1 MEFPP
6 VFYGERLKSNLIFNM
21 TTIESA
27 DCGHARSRYRCYTG
41 IWVQA
46 LHYLLELE
54 HLNRYV
60 FGFVER
66 TTCWYNGF
74 AYDYDD
80 PSQILKERIAW
91 FSLLN
96 PASKAVALG
105 KYESLN
111 CIRQAT
117 PQAMPQAFFQNFRIF
132 QNFSPRRRLR
142 LRLQANKNLHMP
154 SGYAL
159 SILLHN
165 ICPQAMLKFAYA
177 NFLCL

>member
-1 MEFPP
+1 
-6 VFYGERLKSNLIFNM
+6 M

-111 CIRQAT
+111 CIRQPQASPQAT
-117 PQAMPQAFFQNFRIF
+117 PQGIKKFAYAF
-132 QNFSPRRRLR
+132 RLC
-142 LRLQANKNLHMP
+142 LQHSIAQYLP
-154 SGYAL
+154 SGYAE
-159 SILLHN
+159 
-165 ICPQAMLKFAYA
+165 ICICKFFVPLGYA
-177 NFLCL
+177 WGVA

>member
-1 MEFPP
+1 
-6 VFYGERLKSNLIFNM
+6 M

-27 DCGHARSRYRCYTG
+27 DCGHARSRYNTDTGYTG

-66 TTCWYNGF
+66 ITCWYNGF

-80 PSQILKERIAW
+80 PSQILESSTCSNFYEGCSQRERIAR

-105 KYESLN
+105 YAKI
-111 CIRQAT
+111 CICK
-117 PQAMPQAFFQNFRIF
+117 IF
-132 QNFSPRRRLR
+132 VPF
-142 LRLQANKNLHMP
+142 
-154 SGYAL
+154 GYAWGV
-159 SILLHN
+159 
-165 ICPQAMLKFAYA
+165 A
-177 NFLCL
+177 

>member
-1 MEFPP
+1 MHC
-6 VFYGERLKSNLIFNM
+6 YSYNTDTG
-21 TTIESA
+21 
-27 DCGHARSRYRCYTG
+27 YTG

-66 TTCWYNGF
+66 ITCWYNGF

-80 PSQILKERIAW
+80 PSQILESSTCSNFYEGCSQRERIAR

-105 KYESLN
+105 KYKSLN
-111 CIRQAT
+111 CIRQPQASPQAT
-117 PQAMPQAFFQNFRIF
+117 PQGIKKFAYAFR
-132 QNFSPRRRLR
+132 PC
-142 LRLQANKNLHMP
+142 LQHSVAQYLP
-154 SGYAL
+154 SGYAK
-159 SILLHN
+159 
-165 ICPQAMLKFAYA
+165 ICICKIFVPFGYA
-177 NFLCL
+177 WGVA

>member
-1 MEFPP
+1 MMNLDAEDLLN
-6 VFYGERLKSNLIFNM
+6 VKEKWCVVLKTNDGERLKSNLIFNM

-27 DCGHARSRYRCYTG
+27 DCGHARSRCYTG

-80 PSQILKERIAW
+80 PSQILKSATC
-91 FSLLN
+91 
-96 PASKAVALG
+96 

-111 CIRQAT
+111 CIKQPQASPQAT
-117 PQAMPQAFFQNFRIF
+117 PQGIKKFAYAF
-132 QNFSPRRRLR
+132 RLC
-142 LRLQANKNLHMP
+142 LQHSIAQYLP
-154 SGYAL
+154 SGYAE
-159 SILLHN
+159 
-165 ICPQAMLKFAYA
+165 ICICKFFVPLGYA
-177 NFLCL
+177 WGVA

>member
-1 MEFPP
+1 M
-6 VFYGERLKSNLIFNM
+6 
-21 TTIESA
+21 A
-27 DCGHARSRYRCYTG
+27 G

-80 PSQILKERIAW
+80 PSQILESATCSNFYEGCSQRESIAW

-96 PASKAVALG
+96 PASKAVAGRYPAKG
-105 KYESLN
+105 KY
-111 CIRQAT
+111 IRVVAGDRQGGNNRNQASPYHSEKERRKIPNTVQKPSRKLDMTRWKQSRLSRT
-117 PQAMPQAFFQNFRIF
+117 PTAVSAACAF
-132 QNFSPRRRLR
+132 
-142 LRLQANKNLHMP
+142 
-154 SGYAL
+154 
-159 SILLHN
+159 
-165 ICPQAMLKFAYA
+165 
-177 NFLCL
+177 